1 MYNPNRYK
9 NDNQDELFALI
20 DQYPFATLIAG
31 DEVGHLPLYLDGHK
45 LIGHMGRNNQLAQAK
60 KVKVIFHGPHTYINS
75 SWYVVNNVPT
85 WNYAVVHIDG
95 ELTLVEDLKGM
106 LKILNHSNDHMNA
119 QYEDKWDMFVP
130 EDLRGTKLS
139 DKIVGFEISI
149 DKIEGKFKMSQNRN
163 DEDYAGA
170 LEGLKKRKD
179 EMSHKVRE
187 MMKRPLK

>member
-1 MYNPNRYK
+1 MYNPPRYK

-31 DEVGHLPLYLDGHK
+31 DEVGHLPLYRDGNK
-45 LIGHMGRNNQLAQAK
+45 LLGHMGRPNQLLQAK
-60 KVKVIFHGPHTYINS
+60 NVKVIFHGPHTYINS
-75 SWYVVNNVPT
+75 SWYKVNNVPT

-95 ELTLVEDLKGM
+95 QMTLVEDLKGM
-106 LKILNHSNDHMNA
+106 LKILNYSNDHMNA

-179 EMSHKVRE
+179 EMSQKVRE
-187 MMKRPLK
+187 LMKRPLK